1 MHDLRRQKTET
12 KLVVWKLETANAK
25 GKMQDHFA
33 TSSSMGTLFQ
43 GSSSPFPWR
52 GGNENTLTVELPLLI
67 SFNTRRADKVL
78 FMYKLSMYS
87 ISASSLGPRSRILF
101 SEVAGAAPLFVVL
114 VDGSCSSATTVA
126 DGISLTGN
134 RWSSI
139 LSHSFT
145 SLYSKSVVKNGCCKT
160 FWMKGK
166 RSRAPVLLS
175 YFFNIFTNPIQS

>member
-1 MHDLRRQKTET
+1 
-12 KLVVWKLETANAK
+12 
-25 GKMQDHFA
+25 MQDYFA

-101 SEVAGAAPLFVVL
+101 SEVAPLFVVVL

-139 LSHSFT
+139 LSHAFT